1 LAIWHPKELESQ
13 KYEAPPHARME
24 TTEAPEVGLVGSELE
39 VELLQPV
46 REHPIKPF
54 RILLIPEGADP
65 I

>member
-1 LAIWHPKELESQ
+1 
-13 KYEAPPHARME
+13 ME